1 MFQSI
6 AEWLTFVEQSCMV
19 LGAALGVS
27 VACLIRS
34 SSQPD
39 DVGKAITLIF
49 REVHWLL

>member
-6 AEWLTFVEQSCMV
+6 VQWLTFVEQSHMV

-27 VACLIRS
+27 MACLIRS

-39 DVGKAITLIF
+39 GVGKVITLIC
-49 REVHWLL
+49 REAH